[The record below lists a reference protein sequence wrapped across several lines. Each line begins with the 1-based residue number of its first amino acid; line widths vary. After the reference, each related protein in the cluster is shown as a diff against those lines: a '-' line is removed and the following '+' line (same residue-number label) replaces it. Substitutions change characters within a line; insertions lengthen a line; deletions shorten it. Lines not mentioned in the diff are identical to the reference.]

1 MNPDERFINAFLVRP
16 FHLFTEPDIKNQ
28 KKREEIVN
36 KDIIHLGFLTIFM
49 AKERQNVYMFEPR
62 GPDS

>member
-36 KDIIHLGFLTIFM
+36 KDIHLGFLTIFM